1 MTRRPQ
7 KFARLLVLAFV
18 FFFSS
23 CSNFFPSTAITIRGV
38 SDRSADIALIE
49 QVIFSS
55 GFEPGNPSM
64 EGTTE
69 NADNDRWYIYRTFKL
84 QDDSDIQ
91 GFIARSTLSGNLIVY
106 LLDNSTEHG
115 TEFGEVS
122 KEKLR
127 DILHSLKREFGV
139 GRVSIDEWTLRQLEE
154 RS

>member
-1 MTRRPQ
+1 
-7 KFARLLVLAFV
+7 
-18 FFFSS
+18 
-23 CSNFFPSTAITIRGV
+23 
-38 SDRSADIALIE
+38 
-49 QVIFSS
+49 
-55 GFEPGNPSM
+55 M